1 MQSFIS
7 TVSLDA
13 FSDKNYL
20 NYSLSEID
28 KRYFFIKIKRLS
40 RMHAHEY
47 YDPNIVKR

>member
-13 FSDKNYL
+13 FSDKDYL

-28 KRYFFIKIKRLS
+28 KRYFFSKIKDYQEY
-40 RMHAHEY
+40 MHI
-47 YDPNIVKR
+47 NIMIQIQ